1 MKLEKTFYMDAMR
14 NYMILK
20 GPEGEA
26 KNGYQYRIL
35 SANTIERM
43 LPCSVRFIDNTCLL
57 YYDVTSMQALSV
69 LYETR
74 KIGFAALR
82 EILTGLMIAQEKLA
96 AFLLDSRRMVYDPEC
111 IFYDFDKKEYQFAY
125 YPEDL
130 EGNDCGRLYSFIA
143 EHVDT
148 FDEPAV
154 TVAYELTDVAMAQ
167 DGFLLTEKYLHRLLV
182 GTEYRTET
190 GTGTGQLPHREENNT
205 VSAQEAQPQPQK
217 SATRAEKWQAAMS
230 SSAAAAASPK
240 PNRKGEM
247 RSGIAGSRETLQNG
261 GIRIVAAGAFS
272 VGMILFVLR
281 YALKTAGQT
290 DSMFRTV
297 IVASMTVSVLLYLYS
312 LAGSLMSALH
322 TDLQHTEFRYAGRG
336 EAGGSRNGSI
346 RGYAGSARSMR
357 NQDAAA
363 EEEDEEEARYA
374 KLRELEMEFG
384 AGSMGS
390 MDERPLKDRTAA
402 AGSITEATAGATV
415 STFTATAE
423 EEPGSDGKVLRLYG
437 LGDARK
443 YHIHLDELPL
453 TVGSMREFSDVSL
466 ADSTVSRLHVRFFE
480 DGGEVFMTDLNS
492 LYGTSLNGER
502 LEPNETVKILPQDE
516 IRIGRLEF
524 RCR

>member
-1 MKLEKTFYMDAMR
+1 MKLEKTFYMDSMR
-14 NYMILK
+14 NYMIIK

-26 KNGYQYRIL
+26 KSGYQYRIL

-43 LPCSVRFIDNTCLL
+43 LPCSVRYIDNTCLL

-69 LYETR
+69 LYESR

-111 IFYDFDKKEYQFAY
+111 IFYDFDRKQYQFAY

-148 FDEPAV
+148 YDEPAV
-154 TVAYELTDVAMAQ
+154 TAAYELTDVAMAQ
-167 DGFLLTEKYLHRLLV
+167 DGFLLTEKYLHRLLG
-182 GTEYRTET
+182 GTEYSTEAEAST
-190 GTGTGQLPHREENNT
+190 MPRQETDPAPVRET
-205 VSAQEAQPQPQK
+205 QPQK
-217 SATRAEKWQAAMS
+217 PVTRADKWKSVMES
-230 SSAAAAASPK
+230 NAAAASPPK
-240 PNRKGEM
+240 QNKKKET
-247 RSGIAGSRETLQNG
+247 RSPEPAGRDTLQSG
-261 GIRIVAAGAFS
+261 GIRIIAAGAFAA
-272 VGMILFVLR
+272 GMVMFVLR
-281 YALKTAGQT
+281 YVLKTAGQT

-312 LAGSLMSALH
+312 LAGSLLSALH
-322 TDLQHTEFRYAGRG
+322 AGFGDIGGAADGGDSILRG
-336 EAGGSRNGSI
+336 T
-346 RGYAGSARSMR
+346 
-357 NQDAAA
+357 A
-363 EEEDEEEARYA
+363 EEGDAEEARYA

-384 AGSMGS
+384 AGAV
-390 MDERPLKDRTAA
+390 DEVPLRNRTAA
-402 AGSITEATAGATV
+402 AGGADAAAAAAVGDTV
-415 STFTATAE
+415 E
-423 EEPGSDGKVLRLYG
+423 EECGSGRKVLRLYG

-453 TVGSMREFSDVSL
+453 TVGSMREFADTAL
-466 ADSTVSRLHVRFFE
+466 DDSTVSRLHVRFFE
-480 DGGEVFMTDLNS
+480 EGGEVCMTDLNS
-492 LYGTSLNGER
+492 LYGTCLNGER

>member
-1 MKLEKTFYMDAMR
+1 MKLEKTFYMDSMR

-26 KNGYQYRIL
+26 KSGYQYRIL

-43 LPCSVRFIDNTCLL
+43 LPCSVRYIDNTCLL

-69 LYETR
+69 LYESR

-96 AFLLDSRRMVYDPEC
+96 AFLLDSRRMIYDPEC
-111 IFYDFDKKEYQFAY
+111 IFYDFDRRQYQFAY

-148 FDEPAV
+148 YDEPAV
-154 TVAYELTDVAMAQ
+154 TAAYELTDVAMAQ
-167 DGFLLTEKYLHRLLV
+167 DGFLLTEKYLHRLLG
-182 GTEYRTET
+182 GTEYSTEAEGFT
-190 GTGTGQLPHREENNT
+190 MPRHEADSAPVRET
-205 VSAQEAQPQPQK
+205 QPQK
-217 SATRAEKWQAAMS
+217 PVTRADKWKSVME
-230 SSAAAAASPK
+230 SSAAAASPPK
-240 PNRKGEM
+240 QNKKKET
-247 RSGIAGSRETLQNG
+247 RSADPAGRDTLQSG
-261 GIRIVAAGAFS
+261 GIRILAAGAFAA
-272 VGMILFVLR
+272 GMVMFVLR
-281 YALKTAGQT
+281 YVLKTAGQT

-312 LAGSLMSALH
+312 LAGSFLSALH
-322 TDLQHTEFRYAGRG
+322 AGFG
-336 EAGGSRNGSI
+336 DTGDAGGGIPRAA
-346 RGYAGSARSMR
+346 AGSARSGR
-357 NQDAAA
+357 YSAAQAA
-363 EEEDEEEARYA
+363 EEEDAEEACYA

-384 AGSMGS
+384 AGAV
-390 MDERPLKDRTAA
+390 DEAPLKGRFAA
-402 AGSITEATAGATV
+402 AGDADASATDAFG
-415 STFTATAE
+415 STAE
-423 EEPGSDGKVLRLYG
+423 EEYGSGRKVLRLYG

-453 TVGSMREFSDVSL
+453 TVGSMREFADTAL
-466 ADSTVSRLHVRFFE
+466 DDSTVSRLHVRFFE
-480 DGGEVFMTDLNS
+480 EGGEVCMTDLNS
-492 LYGTSLNGER
+492 LYGTCLNGER